1 MKVEF
6 NESFLKDLKAVRDK
20 SVLAKVQTVIESS
33 EKADTLDQLINL
45 KKMRGSREYYRIRI
59 GDFRIGLKLERR
71 YARFYQ
77 VPQPQRYLSVFSVIR

>member
-1 MKVEF
+1 LKVEF

-59 GDFRIGLKLERR
+59 GDFRIGLKLDGETLVFIRFLNRKDIYR
-71 YARFYQ
+71 YF
-77 VPQPQRYLSVFSVIR
+77 P

>member
-59 GDFRIGLKLERR
+59 GDFRIGLKLDGETLVFIRFLNRKDIYR
-71 YARFYQ
+71 YF
-77 VPQPQRYLSVFSVIR
+77 P

>member
-59 GDFRIGLKLERR
+59 GDFRIGLKLDGETLVFIRFLNRKDIYR
-71 YARFYQ
+71 YFQ
-77 VPQPQRYLSVFSVIR
+77 